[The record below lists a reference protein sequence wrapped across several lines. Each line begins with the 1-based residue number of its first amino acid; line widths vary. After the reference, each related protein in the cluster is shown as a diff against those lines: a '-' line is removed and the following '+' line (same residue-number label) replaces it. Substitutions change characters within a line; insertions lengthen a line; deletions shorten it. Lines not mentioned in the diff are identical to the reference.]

1 MKIQL
6 ALLLVVVLF
15 VSLPSVVFSQ
25 PPLGAVQSGETS
37 QTAPKAETVKKSWE
51 GPIFGLGL
59 GLGLLSGT
67 VSYQGASEDTPIT
80 GALPVEVRLG
90 YGLSESAVLYGS
102 VASIRGLGEVQEWV
116 DPYGLLGMMFRGGW
130 SSRYYGFAALG
141 TSLSSPRGIYFKGGS
156 GTEVYPGLSLEG
168 ACTVE
173 YFNYEGLTTTAVLFD
188 LTFNY
193 HFY

>member
-15 VSLPSVVFSQ
+15 VSLPSVVFSE
-25 PPLGAVQSGETS
+25 PAIPGEQKTK
-37 QTAPKAETVKKSWE
+37 TWE
-51 GPIFGLGL
+51 GPVFGFGLGL
-59 GLGLLSGT
+59 GLFTGT
-67 VSYQGASEDTPIT
+67 ASFEGESVDSPVI

-90 YGLSESAVLYGS
+90 YGLSKDAVLYGS
-102 VASIRGLGEVQEWV
+102 VASLRGLGEVQEWA
-116 DPYGLLGMMFRGGW
+116 DPYGLLGVMFRGGW
-130 SSRYYGFAALG
+130 SSSYYGFAALG
-141 TSLSSPRGIYFKGGS
+141 ASFEGDPRAIYFKGGS
-156 GTEVYPGLSLEG
+156 GTEVYPGLSVEG

-173 YFNYEGLTTTAVLFD
+173 YLSYGGLTTTAVVFD

>member
-25 PPLGAVQSGETS
+25 SAMAQSGEQKT
-37 QTAPKAETVKKSWE
+37 WE
-51 GPIFGLGL
+51 GPVFGLGL
-59 GLGLLSGT
+59 GLGLLTGT
-67 VSYQGASEDTPIT
+67 VSYLGESEDTPIA

-90 YGLSESAVLYGS
+90 YGLSKSAVLYGS

-141 TSLSSPRGIYFKGGS
+141 TSISSPRAIYFKGGS
-156 GTEVYPGLSLEG
+156 GTEVHPGLSLEG
-168 ACTVE
+168 ACTIE
-173 YFNYEGLTTTAVLFD
+173 YFGYEGLTTTAVLFD